1 MDNIEKYAMT
11 EEDINIGIN
20 DYFTQILIEARRK
33 KNDIKTLDDMKSKE
47 PTIVYVVG
55 QPGSGKTSL
64 MNIIDNEFEAK
75 GEFATEI
82 GGDKVSTFHKYYNE
96 LLKLPPNECYLITRQ
111 FSNKA
116 LPEITQTL
124 IKNGINIK
132 KESCLNKG
140 EKDLKKIKGFKQ
152 NGYRVKIAVIAVD
165 KYESF
170 LSCIERDIK
179 LLELGYDPRPV
190 SRMNHDRM
198 YEPLVQEINQLQ
210 NEGLVEDIEVYT
222 RGKSI
227 NKPQLVYSKE
237 KETIYRNAQEAII
250 AERAK
255 GRRKLLKNPEEYIN
269 RLKKAKDSIN
279 LLISDEKMKE
289 MYLSEIKTLE
299 SEFYNE
305 LACDR
310 NR

>member
-11 EEDINIGIN
+11 EEDIKIGIN

-33 KNDIKTLDDMKSKE
+33 KNDIKTLEDMQSKE

-75 GEFATEI
+75 GKFATEI
-82 GGDKVSTFHKYYNE
+82 GGDKLSTFHKYYNE
-96 LLKLPPNECYLITRQ
+96 LLKMPPSECYLITRQ

-116 LPEITQTL
+116 LPIITQIL
-124 IKNGINIK
+124 MENKINIK

-140 EKDLKKIKGFKQ
+140 EKDIKKIKGFAQ
-152 NGYRVKIAVIAVD
+152 NGYRVKIDVIAVD

-198 YEPLVQEINQLQ
+198 YEPLLQEINQLQ
-210 NEGLVEDIEVYT
+210 SEGLVEDIEVYT
-222 RGKSI
+222 RGQSV
-227 NKPQLVYSKE
+227 NRPQLVYSKE
-237 KETIYRNAQEAII
+237 KETTYRNAQEAII
-250 AERAK
+250 SERTK
-255 GRRKLLKNPEEYIN
+255 ERRKLLNNPEKYIK
-269 RLKKAKDSIN
+269 RLRKAKDSIN
-279 LLISDEKMKE
+279 LLISDKNMKK
-289 MYLSEIKTLE
+289 MYLSELETLE